1 MFARLAEISLAVLIW
16 VLIVVDWSS
25 YRDTCGLHR
34 AERNSW
40 KEVCFMFYFLL
51 GVIQSYITYN
61 SCIATQSVNITIE
74 ACKPV
79 IISAFWNNLCSELV
93 TLKIETAFLP
103 SDNEKNSPRNS
114 ITFHSYSFFS
124 LSQQL
129 FPIWGT

>member
-1 MFARLAEISLAVLIW
+1 
-16 VLIVVDWSS
+16 
-25 YRDTCGLHR
+25 
-34 AERNSW
+34 
-40 KEVCFMFYFLL
+40 MFYFLL

-103 SDNEKNSPRNS
+103 SDNEKRF
-114 ITFHSYSFFS
+114 T
-124 LSQQL
+124 
-129 FPIWGT
+129 